1 MGFLEPTIMN
11 LTNIDYIDISH
22 NICDNEDTNGLAVYE
37 KDGETLHIRYYLQTE
52 SYEDGDHYNG
62 TGAIITNKCDFCIK
76 DYILYD
82 EQGFEKHLNLDA
94 NLISKLVN
102 KYTIN

>member
-1 MGFLEPTIMN
+1 MN
-11 LTNIDYIDISH
+11 LTNLDYIDISH
-22 NICDNEDTNGLAVYE
+22 NICDNEDMNGLAVYE

-82 EQGFEKHLNLDA
+82 EQGFEIDISLD
-94 NLISKLVN
+94 ISKIIDLVH
-102 KYTIN
+102 KYALE

>member
-1 MGFLEPTIMN
+1 MD
-11 LTNIDYIDISH
+11 LTNLDYIDISH

-82 EQGFEKHLNLDA
+82 EQGFEIDISLD
-94 NLISKLVN
+94 ISKIIDLVH
-102 KYTIN
+102 KYALE